1 MKNRFLVLSFIASF
15 LAVSCSNEE
24 LKSDIKNESEFNLN
38 IREGS
43 SSLLSDNPTFI
54 QLVLEMEGF
63 SKSISEAINKN
74 NLDYNIINTELNELI
89 QSDLSTIE

>member
-63 SKSISEAINKN
+63 SKSINEAINEN
-74 NLDYNIINTELNELI
+74 NLDYNIN
-89 QSDLSTIE
+89 